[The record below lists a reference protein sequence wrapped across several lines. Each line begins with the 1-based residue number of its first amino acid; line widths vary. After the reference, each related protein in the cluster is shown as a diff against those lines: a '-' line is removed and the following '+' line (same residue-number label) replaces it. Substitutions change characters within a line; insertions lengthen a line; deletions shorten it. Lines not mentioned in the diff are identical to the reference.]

1 MDFNVE
7 VDETR
12 LPKIRGGRGE
22 EFLGLAIGRRTWLA
36 AHTGHTPVMH
46 SARGRRPA
54 EDAQFLD
61 RLVRGKSAKAAKAE
75 TVAAETKRL
84 AEEAAARAAS
94 AAEEER
100 QRKIAEEAAAREEAR
115 LKAERDKKEREAA
128 ELERLVAGKS
138 RKQARRE
145 HMLQEQLVEEAL
157 ARQEAQAAEQAA
169 KLSARN
175 APKMAQDALASRLSQ
190 TGTAAVLHRISQ
202 SSGAMAELARRDV
215 TQAAQIQAA
224 AILAATK
231 QHASAMASKPL
242 AAAAAAAAVAAA
254 NAAIAAANEPLHA
267 LQAKNEL
274 IEKQAGRAFE
284 LHEAA
289 AMAELA
295 KEVEGV
301 AAHTRWVLH
310 TTKPSPRKHHQRSV
324 VTRVDAP
331 STVASASVAVASSP
345 HAAQVPT
352 TAPITRSQPG
362 APAAPP
368 RPASP
373 RPASPRGTK
382 PQLGGGSAS
391 GGSSGGDNEARRK
404 PVALALGADEGGNQA
419 PSSAIKRHQ
428 VASALGADEGG
439 NQAPSSAIKRHQVAS
454 ALGAGASAAQWQA
467 QQAAQAQQQH
477 QQQQAQQHV
486 QQQQQ
491 QVAAVQNMPT
501 TAPSMPTTAPPS
513 GTLVSSREAIRSG
526 ISSVAHLPPPGV
538 PASARYDAL
547 GSLQGRLGAYSTEV
561 KKALREVAAS
571 SIAPKTAPRP
581 PPPPLPVTGPISLT
595 VSELQ
600 LHARGLPNMD
610 VVDPYVVFHLGDSEL
625 LRTED
630 LWNAFDGHMEVVR
643 WPNALMTP

>member
-1 MDFNVE
+1 
-7 VDETR
+7 
-12 LPKIRGGRGE
+12 
-22 EFLGLAIGRRTWLA
+22 
-36 AHTGHTPVMH
+36 MH

-128 ELERLVAGKS
+128 DLERLVAGKS
-138 RKQARRE
+138 RKQARRGRL
-145 HMLQEQLVEEAL
+145 LQEQLVEEAR

-169 KLSARN
+169 KLSAKN

-254 NAAIAAANEPLHA
+254 HAAIAAAHEPLLA

-404 PVALALGADEGGNQA
+404 PVASALGADEGGNQG

-428 VASALGADEGG
+428 VASA
-439 NQAPSSAIKRHQVAS
+439 I
-454 ALGAGASAAQWQA
+454 GAGASAAQWQA
-467 QQAAQAQQQH
+467 QQAAQAQQQR

-491 QVAAVQNMPT
+491 QQQQQVAAAQSMPT

-581 PPPPLPVTGPISLT
+581 PPPPSPVTGPISLT
-595 VSELQ
+595 VRELH

-610 VVDPYVVFHLGDSEL
+610 VADPYVVFHLGDSEI